1 MASGTNSSGDDG
13 RGRGSLEKAAIAVPA
28 TTLMPFIV
36 LYQAL
41 RNIWNDQ
48 PSRGILIAAALL
60 LVGGTFIFMIIE
72 GYSPV
77 DSFYVCF
84 ITLSTI
90 GYGDFSPSTD
100 LGKLVTVAYGI
111 AGLGII
117 AALISAIASHRR
129 RDGGSDDHVTEDA

>member
-1 MASGTNSSGDDG
+1 MASGTNRSGDDG
-13 RGRGSLEKAAIAVPA
+13 RYRGTLKKAAIALPA
-28 TTLMPFIV
+28 TMLMPFIV

-41 RNIWNDQ
+41 RNIWNDRA
-48 PSRGILIAAALL
+48 SRGILISAALL
-60 LVGGTFIFMIIE
+60 LVGGTIIFMIIE
-72 GYSPV
+72 GYSLV
-77 DSFYVCF
+77 DSFYFCF

-111 AGLGII
+111 VGLGII

-129 RDGGSDDHVTEDA
+129 RGGGSDDHVADDA